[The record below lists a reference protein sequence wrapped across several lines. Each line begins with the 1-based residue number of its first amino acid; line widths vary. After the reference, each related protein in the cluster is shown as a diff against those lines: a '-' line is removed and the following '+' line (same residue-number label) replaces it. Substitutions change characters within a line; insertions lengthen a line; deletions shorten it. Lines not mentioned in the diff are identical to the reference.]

1 MRSVW
6 FGRVNVER
14 KGFGVENVMKNWKGF
29 CEGND
34 EVVESDMKK

>member
-14 KGFGVENVMKNWKGF
+14 NGFGVENVMKYWKGF
-29 CEGND
+29 GGGNE
-34 EVVESDMKK
+34 EVVESEMKK